1 MKGKID
7 PQIEPAIKQ
16 IATVMKGRTI
26 KKPNAHIDHIV
37 EQCNDVFG
45 QLRYYLTYG
54 QSEEHISHTN
64 DLLKGKKREKWK
76 YVLTHAKLK
85 RKYINDEY
93 IDLLAKADRVF
104 PSFVEFDFGK
114 ILQIDENS
122 DVLKFLPYL
131 LTAFYLNSN
140 RMKDRKVRPAI
151 SDVFKCDPETDV
163 SEWFVG
169 VSYYRDVD
177 DFCRLFSYESFL
189 TNLFEIG
196 RTDSK
201 TALGNIKD
209 IDSFREYIKGTAT
222 MLVSIE
228 EEDDHIRPP
237 QLYFSQIYKVFIYSV
252 IASACADEFQENPGV
267 DYEAS
272 WALFSDHTDCFAAA
286 SFALSGKAD
295 LLSAPNFSFLYALTS
310 CRFTLQSMGVDEGH
324 IEIAQKFLERTKT
337 EMPRDEIK
345 KITEK
350 DEITAE
356 KMYQCYTYLFRTY
369 FSPVVYNPFRCPF
382 IFDNLLNRN
391 KLAYIVVQPRKKRSK
406 TAKSS

>member
-1 MKGKID
+1 MKDKID
-7 PQIEPAIKQ
+7 PRIEPAIKQ
-16 IATVMKGRTI
+16 IETVMKGRII
-26 KKPNAHIDHIV
+26 KKSNTHIDHIV

-45 QLRYYLTYG
+45 QLQYYLAYG
-54 QSEEHISHTN
+54 QSKEHISHTN
-64 DLLKGKKREKWK
+64 DLLEEEK
-76 YVLTHAKLK
+76 LEK
-85 RKYINDEY
+85 RKYIFTYAELKHEYINDEY
-93 IDLLAKADRVF
+93 IDVLTKAERVF
-104 PSFVEFDFGK
+104 PFFVEFDFGK
-114 ILQIDENS
+114 ILQIGEDL

-140 RMKDRKVRPAI
+140 RMKDRKVRPSI

-163 SEWFVG
+163 SNRFIG
-169 VSYYRDVD
+169 VPYYRDVD

-196 RTDSK
+196 RIDSK

-209 IDSFREYIKGTAT
+209 IDSFREYIKGTAA
-222 MLVSIE
+222 MLVSNK

-252 IASACADEFQENPGV
+252 IASACADEFPENPGI
-267 DYEAS
+267 DYAAS
-272 WALFSDHTDCFAAA
+272 WTLFSDHTDCFAAA
-286 SFALSGKAD
+286 SFALSGKVD
-295 LLSAPNFSFLYALTS
+295 LLSAPDFNFLYALAL
-310 CRFTLQSMGVDEGH
+310 CRSSLQSMGVDEGH
-324 IEIAQKFLERTKT
+324 IEIAEKFLEKTKT
-337 EMPRDEIK
+337 KMPPDEIK
-345 KITEK
+345 RIIEKDKITTGK
-350 DEITAE
+350 IC
-356 KMYQCYTYLFRTY
+356 QCYTYFFRIY